1 MSFLEHLDELRKRI
15 VNSAIA
21 IARLRRRSAST
32 CINQIVDFI
41 LAPTRKALPPGVK
54 LIYTQPGEAFSLY
67 VQIALIMG
75 VVLAAPFIMYQ
86 VWMFIAP
93 GLYSNEKRL
102 AIPFVLFTTIGFLL
116 GAAFNHY
123 IAFPFMMAFFA
134 SFNTPDLAFMPKLDD
149 VFGSIRRC
157 CSAWASSSRCPPSC
171 FFLAK
176 MKMVTARF
184 LLKHFKCAFLI
195 IFIAA
200 AVITPTGD
208 DDDAGDLRRPDGRAL
223 RPEHRHRVGGRP
235 QAPEGDRG
243 RLIGQAPPSAT
254 MGPGEHQ
261 GVLFPTDCLA
271 RRGPRRGERRHARG
285 RDRPADGDGTARR
298 GTARR
303 AGRVEAPRVRRARRR
318 CARSKRSAIH
328 ER

>member
-1 MSFLEHLDELRKRI
+1 MALVPFPSPQSAALPLPPDDDDDIPAEGKMSFLEHLDELRKRI
-15 VNSAIA
+15 VNSCIA
-21 IARLRRRSAST
+21 IAVCVAGGFYW
-32 CINQIVDFI
+32 INQIIDFI

-102 AIPFVLFTTIGFLL
+102 AIPFVFFTTLGFLL

-123 IAFPFMMAFFA
+123 IAFPFMMIFFA
-134 SFNTPDLAFMPKLDD
+134 SFNTQNVAFMPRLED
-149 VFGSIRRC
+149 VFSLYSKMLFGLGVIFQM
-157 CSAWASSSRCPPSC
+157 PTVV

-184 LLKHFKCAFLI
+184 LVKQFKYAFLLF
-195 IFIAA
+195 FIAA

-208 DDDAGDLRRPDGRAL
+208 PVNMTIFAAPMVVLYGMSILIAWFVALTRAKTDPD
-223 RPEHRHRVGGRP
+223 
-235 QAPEGDRG
+235 QID
-243 RLIGQAPPSAT
+243 
-254 MGPGEHQ
+254 
-261 GVLFPTDCLA
+261 
-271 RRGPRRGERRHARG
+271 
-285 RDRPADGDGTARR
+285 
-298 GTARR
+298 
-303 AGRVEAPRVRRARRR
+303 
-318 CARSKRSAIH
+318 
-328 ER
+328 

>member
-1 MSFLEHLDELRKRI
+1 MALVPFPGPQSGALPLPPDDDDEIPVEGKMSFLEHLDELRKRL

-21 IARLRRRSAST
+21 IAV
-32 CINQIVDFI
+32 CVVGGFYWINQIVDFI

-102 AIPFVLFTTIGFLL
+102 AIPFVLFTTFGFLL

-134 SFNTPDLAFMPKLDD
+134 SFNTPDLAFMPKLED
-149 VFGSIRRC
+149 VFGLYSKMLLGMGVVFQM
-157 CSAWASSSRCPPSC
+157 PTVV

-176 MKMVTARF
+176 MKLITAYF
-184 LLKHFKCAFLI
+184 LAKHFKYAFLI

-208 DDDAGDLRRPDGRAL
+208 MMTQAIFAAPMIGLYLLSIVIAWI
-223 RPEHRHRVGGRP
+223 VGP
-235 QAPEGDRG
+235 K
-243 RLIGQAPPSAT
+243 RLKA
-254 MGPGEHQ
+254 E
-261 GVLFPTDCLA
+261 
-271 RRGPRRGERRHARG
+271 
-285 RDRPADGDGTARR
+285 PA
-298 GTARR
+298 
-303 AGRVEAPRVRRARRR
+303 
-318 CARSKRSAIH
+318 
-328 ER
+328 